1 MRGPQDS
8 GSPPAGAVLPAG
20 RLGDDSDEQSPCLS
34 RLPDGTD
41 PGPRP
46 TGRACK
52 SAWKDTAQPRLCVCM
67 CEHACLRAAGPLR
80 ACACRRRRVGQ
91 RASAP
96 GAPVP
101 FRAPVPDEPRA
112 SERISAP
119 CGATAPGGARARVN
133 GKQPLIR
140 APPMP
145 QDREPA
151 SRWHR
156 GLCAY
161 HWFRLERRRCAHA
174 HTDTLSK
181 KHSSS
186 VDILNRDSF
195 KSAGRCVAACCRLR
209 EDACLSSLTVSDYW
223 IIQNSYCALSV
234 SLFRMA

>member
-112 SERISAP
+112 SERISVP

-140 APPMP
+140 QLPVP
-145 QDREPA
+145 QDREPGEPVA
-151 SRWHR
+151 PGTVRIPLVSARAPAVR
-156 GLCAY
+156 T
-161 HWFRLERRRCAHA
+161 CAHRHA
-174 HTDTLSK
+174 VK
-181 KHSSS
+181 KTQQ
-186 VDILNRDSF
+186 L
-195 KSAGRCVAACCRLR
+195 GRHL
-209 EDACLSSLTVSDYW
+209 ESG
-223 IIQNSYCALSV
+223 
-234 SLFRMA
+234 